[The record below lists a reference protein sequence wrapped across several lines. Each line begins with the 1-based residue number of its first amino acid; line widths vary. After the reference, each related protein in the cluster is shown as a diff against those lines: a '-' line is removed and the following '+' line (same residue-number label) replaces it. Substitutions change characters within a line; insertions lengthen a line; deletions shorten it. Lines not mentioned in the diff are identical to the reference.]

1 MNSYLSD
8 GLIMDQTGLLEMSVG
23 GEQTVLQRNSKR
35 AGWLATT
42 AAMAVI
48 AFAGAAMAQEDAD
61 PQATAPPAPVRP
73 SDPRDAQIFDLQQ
86 RLDAQQALIDDMRDQ
101 LGDLKSSVSSNIKDV
116 RDTAANAD
124 RAVIVGGKPS
134 IQSADGRFTANLKG
148 VMQLDAAAYFQD
160 NVTAAQTDTHARDL
174 NDGVNF
180 RRARIGID
188 GKLFGDFN
196 YSILYDFGGTGAED
210 AGKIQELWV
219 EYAGF
224 KPLKVRVGAFA
235 PNVGLADATSTNGML
250 FLERPAPAEIA
261 RTVAGGD
268 RRVGLQV
275 QGTGETWLV
284 AGAVTGPTISSLN
297 STASGF
303 NAQNFDE
310 QLGYTGR
317 VAWTPIKGEDWRAHL
332 GLNGSVV
339 TQVGDTGPA
348 SAVRYP
354 FQLRDRP
361 ELTVD
366 GTRLIDTGAIDAE
379 GARQFGL
386 EAGFQKANFLVEA
399 EYFDVEI
406 KRRNSTFSD
415 PSFTGYYVQG
425 SWVITGEPRAW
436 SQDTATWGAPKVGKN
451 FNPKAGEWG
460 ALEVAGRY
468 SVADLDDNEGNE
480 GLATPAG
487 GIRGGRQEVVS
498 VGVNWYLNPIV
509 RLMVDY
515 QHVDIDRLRAN
526 GQQIGQDYDALSA
539 RAQLAF

>member
-1 MNSYLSD
+1 MPH
-8 GLIMDQTGLLEMSVG
+8 
-23 GEQTVLQRNSKR
+23 RPSKF
-35 AGWLATT
+35 AAWLGAS
-42 AAMAVI
+42 AAMAVM
-48 AFAGAAMAQEDAD
+48 AFAGSALAQDAADEGV
-61 PQATAPPAPVRP
+61 QATAPPAAVRP
-73 SDPRDAQIFDLQQ
+73 SDPRDALIFDLQK
-86 RLDAQQALIDDMRDQ
+86 RLDEQQAAMEEMRDQ
-101 LGDLKSSVSSNIKDV
+101 LADLKASVSSNVKDV
-116 RDTAANAD
+116 RDTASNAD
-124 RAVIVGGKPS
+124 KVVISNGKPS

-148 VMQLDAAAYFQD
+148 VMQLDTAAYFQD
-160 NVTAAQTDTHARDL
+160 NVTVAQTDTHARDL

-210 AGKIQELWV
+210 TGKIQELWV
-219 EYAGF
+219 EYAGI
-224 KPLKVRVGAFA
+224 KPIKVRVGAFA

-297 STASGF
+297 SAASGF

-317 VAWTPIKGEDWRAHL
+317 VAWTPVKGEDWRLHVGA
-332 GLNGSVV
+332 NGSIV
-339 TQVGDTGPA
+339 TQVADTGPA
-348 SAVRYP
+348 SAIRYP

-366 GTRLIDTGAIDAE
+366 GTRLIDTGAIDADSV
-379 GARQFGL
+379 RQYGL
-386 EAGFQKANFLVEA
+386 EAGFQKAAFLIEA

-406 KRRNSTFSD
+406 RRRNSVFSD
-415 PSFTGYYVQG
+415 PSFSGYYIQG
-425 SWVITGEPRAW
+425 SWVITGEPRVW
-436 SQDTATWGAPKVGKN
+436 NQDTSTWGAPKAASN
-451 FNPKAGEWG
+451 FDLKAGKWG
-460 ALEVAGRY
+460 AVEVAARY
-468 SVADLDDNEGNE
+468 SVADLNDGEGSV
-480 GLATPAG
+480 GLATPPG
-487 GIRGGRQEVVS
+487 GIRGGEQEIIS
-498 VGVNWYLNPIV
+498 VGVNWYLNPAI
-509 RLMVDY
+509 RLMLDY
-515 QHVDIDRLRAN
+515 QHVDIDRLRST
-526 GQQIGQDYDALSA
+526 GPQIGQDYDALSA